1 MARHWQFVSSSPF
14 LLSCS
19 TPSNHTH
26 KTRSDLAT
34 LKLLS
39 SLQTPSPSPSALHI
53 RKRLHF
59 LMVRS
64 FYFSEAMKLKSVQT
78 ICALQSETP
87 CAQLSNIIKQRQTTI
102 IIINEKKINPFW
114 KRCTLQTFSNV
125 QVSTKRRGKG
135 LVMTPD
141 RFTSLIIRPTRHNP
155 FEAISHSSAV

>member
-102 IIINEKKINPFW
+102 IIINEKKDQSVLKEMHATNLFECPGQHKTSWEGTCNDTGSIYKSHN
-114 KRCTLQTFSNV
+114 TSN
-125 QVSTKRRGKG
+125 
-135 LVMTPD
+135 
-141 RFTSLIIRPTRHNP
+141 
-155 FEAISHSSAV
+155 